1 LGCVP
6 PERTAFESEVKM
18 RSLLTRFKFV
28 SCMVVG
34 VWMLASTSSRA
45 QQPVAEPAPAPDTP
59 AGLPSEPQASA
70 PPMPEP
76 EPVRVKTP
84 IEVEVGG
91 GMILW
96 YYQPLQ
102 DPDSGPA
109 KNNFEIFE
117 ARLRLDARFGRYKVH
132 ITPRFRDTKERA
144 FFPGEGWVEEAYA
157 AALLGPVTVKLG
169 KVYAHF
175 GKFWDNS
182 WYGNAQQYDGL
193 KLDLNHG
200 VSVEGVFNE
209 NEPFGLN
216 YWVQYFIIDGTTS
229 YAQPNRDTQAQ
240 LAIPGAHRRN
250 QFFVRAEPVIQLG
263 TDMKL
268 TLGASAMYARADIPT
283 LPNEDVGRVAADATF
298 TSGGLAAWAEYSQQF
313 GRHVA
318 NFPAPGVSSNDNRYV
333 MLGVEYT
340 YDWLTARYN
349 FNYGDYHEVDYTE
362 TRHIPGV
369 AAVLDDH
376 LTLLLELVFANATLG
391 DDSILLDNSLNLT
404 VQINF

>member
-1 LGCVP
+1 
-6 PERTAFESEVKM
+6 M
-18 RSLLTRFKFV
+18 RSSLYRSEFAGAACLAAGLLALV
-28 SCMVVG
+28 PCSA
-34 VWMLASTSSRA
+34 LAQA
-45 QQPVAEPAPAPDTP
+45 NAPVQPVPASPAVEPPHAPEALPAP
-59 AGLPSEPQASA
+59 EPPLA
-70 PPMPEP
+70 PEP
-76 EPVRVKTP
+76 PAPEPPAKTP
-84 IEVEVGG
+84 IDVEVGG

-117 ARLRLDARFGRYKVH
+117 ARLRLDARFGRYRVH

-200 VSVEGVFNE
+200 LSVEGVFNAG
-209 NEPFGLN
+209 EPFSLN
-216 YWVQYFIIDGTTS
+216 YWLQYFIIDGTTS

-240 LAIPGAHRRN
+240 LDIPGAHRRN
-250 QFFVRAEPVIQLG
+250 QLFARAEPVIQLG
-263 TDMKL
+263 GDMKL
-268 TLGASAMYARADIPT
+268 TFGASAMYAQADIPT
-283 LPNEDVGRVAADATF
+283 LPDEQNVGRVAADVTF
-298 TSGGLAAWAEYSQQF
+298 NAGGLAAWAEYAQQF
-313 GRHVA
+313 GRHVTE
-318 NFPAPGVSSNDNRYV
+318 FPALGVSSDDNRYV
-333 MLGVEYT
+333 MLGVEYR

-369 AAVLDDH
+369 AALLDDH
-376 LTLLLELVFANATLG
+376 LTLLLELVFANATRG

>member
-1 LGCVP
+1 
-6 PERTAFESEVKM
+6 M
-18 RSLLTRFKFV
+18 RSLLTRFKYV
-28 SCMVVG
+28 CCLAVG
-34 VWMLASTSSRA
+34 VWTLASTPSRA
-45 QQPVAEPAPAPDTP
+45 QDQPVAAPAAAPAELPAQPQSPVPAVAEAAPEPAPAPP
-59 AGLPSEPQASA
+59 A
-70 PPMPEP
+70 
-76 EPVRVKTP
+76 KTP
-84 IEVEVGG
+84 IDVDVGG
-91 GMILW
+91 GMILY

-117 ARLRLDARFGRYKVH
+117 ARLRLDATFGRYRVH

-157 AALLGPVTVKLG
+157 AALLGPVTVKAG

-200 VSVEGVFNE
+200 VSVEGTFNAH
-209 NEPFGLN
+209 EPFALN

-263 TDMKL
+263 GDMKL
-268 TLGASAMYARADIPT
+268 TLGASGMYAQADIPT
-283 LPNEDVGRVAADATF
+283 LDDKQNVERFAVDATF
-298 TSGGLAAWAEYSQQF
+298 NMGGLAAWAEYSQQF
-313 GRHVA
+313 GRHVTE
-318 NFPAPGVSSNDNRYV
+318 FPAPGVSSDDNRYI

-340 YDWLTARYN
+340 YDWFTARYN
-349 FNYGDYHEVDYTE
+349 FNYGDYHQVDYTE

-369 AAVLDDH
+369 AALLDDH
-376 LTLLLELVFANATLG
+376 LTLLLELVFGNATLG

-404 VQINF
+404 IQINF